1 MRNTGLPG
9 SCAKVQRF
17 YATLVLTTLIE
28 PLKRTK
34 QVHYPE
40 QTAVSVLSIYCSQHV
55 DPQACHRILPDLLMF
70 DDHVWRLR
78 LCIVVDVGD
87 LVAHGCF

>member
-1 MRNTGLPG
+1 MRNIGLPG

-17 YATLVLTTLIE
+17 YATCVLTTLIE
-28 PLKRTK
+28 PVKTTK
-34 QVHYPE
+34 QVHCPE

-55 DPQACHRILPDLLMF
+55 DPQPCDRILADLMF